1 MKHKQHVFDYKWV
14 IVVLCFLMVFTCL
27 GFCSSNASIYTLA
40 ITEAL
45 EIKRGVF
52 SISNS
57 CRYVT
62 TAVVNIF
69 FGALVQKFGT
79 KKLICAG
86 ILSLV
91 GSCFLR
97 VIGTNV
103 IYFYISGCL
112 LGMGLAWTTTTMVG
126 AVIGKWCK
134 ENKATI
140 MGAVLASNG
149 LGGALAAQIITP
161 IIYEEGNPFGYRNS
175 YKMVIGILLVLMA
188 LIAIFYKENP
198 SGQNAP
204 VVINKKKP
212 RGQSWSG
219 MECKTAMRKPY
230 FYCIAACIFITG
242 MVLHSI
248 SSVTHLQDLGIDIE
262 FITAMLSVSS
272 LALACSK
279 FLNGFLYDRLGLR
292 ITVLICDVSS
302 VLAMIF
308 MFVMTNSSTGRILAV
323 AYFIISAIS
332 FPLET
337 VMLPIFVGDFFGEKS
352 FNSILGIIVSINTA
366 GYALGAPL
374 GGWVYDHFGTY
385 RPLFFVCGILM
396 AIVAVTFQIIV
407 SVAHKDRQE
416 ILEKEAV

>member
-1 MKHKQHVFDYKWV
+1 MKRKQHVFDYKWV

-52 SISNS
+52 SIGNS

-86 ILSLV
+86 VLSLV

-175 YKMVIGILLVLMA
+175 YKMVIGILLVLMV

-198 SGQNAP
+198 SGQNKP

-212 RGQSWSG
+212 LGRSWSG
-219 MECKTAMRKPY
+219 IEYKSAMRKPY
-230 FYCIAACIFITG
+230 FYCMTACIFITG

-248 SSVTHLQDLGIDIE
+248 SSVTHLQDLGIDIK
-262 FITAMLSVSS
+262 FITAMLSLNS

-292 ITVLICDVSS
+292 ITVLICDLSS

-308 MFVMTNSSTGRILAV
+308 MFVITNSSTGRILAV
-323 AYFIISAIS
+323 AYFIMSAIS
-332 FPLET
+332 LPLET

-352 FNSILGIIVSINTA
+352 FNSILGMIVSINTA

-385 RPLFFVCGILM
+385 RPLFLVCGILM
-396 AIVAVTFQIIV
+396 AIVAITFQIIV